1 MDLPHDSNLD
11 RRTFL
16 ISTGVLGAAP
26 TLNPTAEGLAAQS
39 GPANARMSAP
49 AEKLIPTFCAM
60 CGPSAGCGILGGII
74 SGRFLGDGSLADLGL
89 AILGLLLGYI
99 FGIVAGI
106 LAIKFIFHQRGSLV
120 FAIIA
125 AIIWTGVSILI
136 AIPFN
141 LSDNLV
147 STIDCSTKGM
157 ANQAVVIPNNNP
169 VIDLSRGV
177 LSRYGINDKG
187 G

>member
-1 MDLPHDSNLD
+1 MTTNHTTRAKVIKFIL
-11 RRTFL
+11 
-16 ISTGVLGAAP
+16 
-26 TLNPTAEGLAAQS
+26 TAIGLAV
-39 GPANARMSAP
+39 
-49 AEKLIPTFCAM
+49 F
-60 CGPSAGCGILGGII
+60 SAGCGILGGII
-74 SGRFLGDGSLADLGL
+74 AGRFLGDGSLSDLGL

-106 LAIKFIFHQRGSLV
+106 LAVKFIFHQRGSII

-147 STIDCSTKGM
+147 STI
-157 ANQAVVIPNNNP
+157 VIT
-169 VIDLSRGV
+169 SFFGV
-177 LSRYGINDKG
+177 PFAALG
-187 G
+187 GFYWRRKKPGS